1 LNAWLVRCRGGV
13 RGESWTHLG
22 VHGVVE
28 ITEVSPESE
37 DEGKP
42 KMTVVGYRGSIARGD
57 VE

>member
-1 LNAWLVRCRGGV
+1 V